1 MGVHELTEVGV
12 DTEEIRLERRQ
23 RPLLFYDAG
32 EIETI
37 RELSQREGTFQH
49 RRYQAIVRDTDQ
61 WLRRPLPI
69 PEKNAEGKWL
79 GLYICPAD
87 SMGLIYDPHEPH
99 RHTCPKCGEVYS
111 GGVYDQTWRAY
122 QHAKI
127 AGAAEDLA
135 LRYAVGGEVRY
146 AQAAA
151 AILCEYADRYDAYP
165 VEQFSKVGSQT
176 LEDGFFALHM
186 ASAYDLILD
195 SGALGGERRRHVEE
209 DLLLPTARLIASVDA
224 DIHEPLPSNWQA
236 LCTAA
241 IGVLGFALRDEE
253 VVDFAINGPLGFNAL
268 LERSVRSDG
277 LFWEGSIGY
286 AIGTIGDVLC
296 LTEAAWHSGIDLYR
310 HPRLRGLFAAP
321 VRLGFPDGTYPAVG
335 DDHFGRSLKEVFGT
349 LAEVYYA
356 RTRDEDVRPL
366 LAAGRVSEGDER
378 ARGLRRGYVAPLWL
392 APFWQPPERPPVRES
407 VNFPASG
414 YAILRARAPDRGSEE
429 VQLLLQ
435 YGPHGGGH
443 GHLDKLNLVLYAN
456 GRVQAPDLGICNYSL
471 PESHNWFRQTVSHN
485 TVVVD
490 QVSQHRIGGEL
501 ERFAAGPRV
510 QVADASAHDYQHGV
524 RMRRTVVLVD
534 GAFVVDLFGIG
545 GAGPNRQRARQVD
558 WVYRNFGE
566 LRVSTELV
574 EDEKPLG
581 KDNGYQHIR
590 DVRRESADTT
600 WTATFESEGQGVRLT
615 MLGEKGTEVIAAT
628 APGTTLDERL
638 DVLFARRQAPTPHA
652 RTRYLTV
659 IEPFRGQPAIGSVRE
674 LAVSREHRGLPSEAA
689 GLAVERGEA
698 TVHMAVSYAWKPVP
712 TRYGELTTDG
722 AVVVLCT
729 GDGGTVEY
737 LYAVETTRIEW
748 GGFAL
753 HADAPLTL
761 HMERG
766 DDADYVLANLSDRD
780 GTVGIEGIGRA
791 ETPLA
796 VAPRSRRRLVAG

>member
-1 MGVHELTEVGV
+1 MGVRELTEVGV

-49 RRYQAIVRDTDQ
+49 RRYQAIVRDTDE
-61 WLRRPLPI
+61 WLHRPLPI

-79 GLYICPAD
+79 GLYLCPAD
-87 SMGLIYDPHEPH
+87 STGLVYDPHEPY

-135 LRYAVGGEVRY
+135 LRYAVGGEVKY
-146 AQAAA
+146 AEAAA

-165 VEQFSKVGSQT
+165 IKQFSKVGSQT
-176 LEDGFFALHM
+176 LEDGFFALHV

-209 DLLLPTARLIASVDA
+209 DLLHATARLIASVDA

-241 IGVLGFALRDEE
+241 IGVLGFTLRDEE
-253 VVDFAINGPLGFNAL
+253 IVDFAINGPLGFNAL

-296 LTEAAWHSGIDLYR
+296 LTEAAWHAGIDLYR

-356 RTRDEDVRPL
+356 RTRDEEVRPL
-366 LAAGRVSEGDER
+366 LVAGRVSEGDER

-414 YAILRARAPDRGSEE
+414 YAILRARAPGRDTEE

-524 RMRRTVVLVD
+524 RMRRTAILVD
-534 GAFVVDLFGIG
+534 GAFVVDLFGVG
-545 GAGPNRQRARQVD
+545 GAGPNRQRGRQID

-566 LRVSTELV
+566 LRVSTDLV

-590 DVRRESADTT
+590 NVRRGSADGT

-615 MLGEKGTEVIAAT
+615 TLGEAGTEVIAAT

-659 IEPFRGQPAIGSVRE
+659 IEPFRGRPAISNVKE
-674 LAVSREHRGLPSEAA
+674 LQVSREHRGLENEAA
-689 GLAVERGEA
+689 GLAVERGGA
-698 TVHMAVSYAWKPVP
+698 TVYVAVSYAWKPAP
-712 TRYGELTTDG
+712 TRYGELATDG
-722 AVVVLCT
+722 AVVVLCAQDR
-729 GDGGTVEY
+729 GVIEY
-737 LYAVETTRIEW
+737 LYAVDATRIEW
-748 GGFAL
+748 RGFAL
-753 HADAPLTL
+753 RADAPLTL
-761 HMERG
+761 HLERG
-766 DDADYVLANLSDRD
+766 DVAEYMLANLSDRD
-780 GTVGIEGIGRA
+780 GTLRFEGIGSV
-791 ETPLA
+791 ESPVA
-796 VAPRSRRRLVAG
+796 VASRSRRRLAPW

>member
-1 MGVHELTEVGV
+1 MGVRELTEVGV

-32 EIETI
+32 EIGTI
-37 RELSQREGTFQH
+37 RELSRQEGTFQH

-165 VEQFSKVGSQT
+165 IEQFSKVGSQT
-176 LEDGFFALHM
+176 LEDGFFALHV

-241 IGVLGFALRDEE
+241 IGVLGFTLRDEE
-253 VVDFAINGPLGFNAL
+253 IVDFAINGPLGFNAL

-296 LTEAAWHSGIDLYR
+296 LTEAAWHAGIDLYR

-366 LAAGRVSEGDER
+366 LVAGRVSEGDER

-414 YAILRARAPDRGSEE
+414 YAILRARAPDRDAEE

-501 ERFAAGPRV
+501 ERFEAGPRV

-534 GAFVVDLFGIG
+534 GAFVVDLFGVG

-566 LRVSTELV
+566 LRVSAELV
-574 EDEKPLG
+574 EDEQPMG

-590 DVRRESADTT
+590 DVRRGRADRT
-600 WTATFESEGQGVRLT
+600 WTATFEHEGQGVRLK
-615 MLGEKGTEVIAAT
+615 MLGETGTEVIAAT

-698 TVHMAVSYAWKPVP
+698 TVHVAVSYAWKPVP

-766 DDADYVLANLSDRD
+766 DDADYVIANLSDRD

>member
-1 MGVHELTEVGV
+1 MGVRELTEVGV
-12 DTEEIRLERRQ
+12 ETDGIRLERRQ

-32 EIETI
+32 EIATI
-37 RELSQREGTFQH
+37 RELSQQEGTFQH
-49 RRYQAIVRDTDQ
+49 RRYRAIVRDTDE
-61 WLRRPLPI
+61 WLRRPLAI
-69 PEKNAEGKWL
+69 PDKNAEGKWL

-87 SMGLIYDPHEPH
+87 STGLIYDPHEPH
-99 RHTCPKCGEVYS
+99 RHTCPKCGEVYT

-127 AGAAEDLA
+127 AGAVEDLA

-146 AQAAA
+146 AEAAA

-165 VEQFSKVGSQT
+165 IEQFSKVGSQT
-176 LEDGFFALHM
+176 LEDGFFALHV

-195 SGALGGERRRHVEE
+195 SGTLGGERRRHVEE

-253 VVDFAINGPLGFNAL
+253 IVDLAINGPLGFNAL
-268 LERSVRSDG
+268 MERSVRSDG

-310 HPRLRGLFAAP
+310 HPRVRGLFAAP

-335 DDHFGRSLKEVFGT
+335 DDHFGRSLTEVFGT

-356 RTRDEDVRPL
+356 RTRDEDMRPL
-366 LAAGRVSEGDER
+366 LVPGRVSEGDER

-392 APFWQPPERPPVRES
+392 TPVWQPQTRPPVRES

-414 YAILRARAPDRGSEE
+414 YAILRARAPGRDVEE

-443 GHLDKLNLVLYAN
+443 GHLDKLNVVLYAN

-501 ERFAAGPRV
+501 ERFEAGPRV

-524 RMRRTVVLVD
+524 RMRRTAILVD
-534 GAFVVDLFGIG
+534 GAFVIDVFGVG
-545 GAGPNRQRARQVD
+545 GAGPNRQRGRQID

-566 LRVSTELV
+566 LRVSAELV
-574 EDEKPLG
+574 QDDKALG

-590 DVRRESADTT
+590 DVRRGSADGT

-615 MLGEKGTEVIAAT
+615 MLGGAETEVIAAT

-659 IEPFRGQPAIGSVRE
+659 IEPFRGQPAIGSVRA
-674 LAVSREHRGLPSEAA
+674 LAVCREHRGLESEAA
-689 GLAVERGEA
+689 GVAVERVGS
-698 TVHMAVSYAWKPVP
+698 TVYVAVSYAWKPVP
-712 TRYGELTTDG
+712 TRYGELATDG
-722 AVVVLCT
+722 AVVVLCV
-729 GDGGTVEY
+729 GDGGALEY

-748 GGFAL
+748 GGLAL
-753 HADAPLTL
+753 RADAPLTFHL
-761 HMERG
+761 ERG
-766 DDADYVLANLSDRD
+766 DGAEYVLANLSDRD
-780 GTVGIEGIGRA
+780 GTLRIDGIGRA
-791 ETPLA
+791 ESPLA
-796 VAPRSRRRLVAG
+796 VAPRCRLRIVPG